1 MVQFRF
7 GWRLV
12 DFGFSVKAN
21 SIEWY
26 GISDK
31 NGGQALALG
40 PRLRDWSID
49 AVSDHLPPAV
59 QDHSDHFSLC
69 AA

>member
-12 DFGFSVKAN
+12 DFGLSVKAN

-40 PRLRDWSID
+40 PRLRDCLERNEQFIWKKAD
-49 AVSDHLPPAV
+49 EYEM
-59 QDHSDHFSLC
+59 LC
-69 AA
+69 KML